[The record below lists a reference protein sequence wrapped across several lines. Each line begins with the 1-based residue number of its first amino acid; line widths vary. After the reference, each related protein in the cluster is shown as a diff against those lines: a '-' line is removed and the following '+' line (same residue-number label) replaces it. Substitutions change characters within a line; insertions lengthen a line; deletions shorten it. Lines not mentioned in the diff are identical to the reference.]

1 MHLDPMGPM
10 TTDDH
15 DRDAPYQDFDE
26 VFGSAIDVAVR
37 RAVDRIGRDP
47 MGDLDPSDGL
57 DLGVVEQPA
66 APPLDEAVVVPDAD
80 EGPGDAPG
88 EATADGTVDGVA
100 AGRRPRLEDGADQR
114 PDLPLP
120 KGRLDGVNP
129 YAVLGVSQ
137 SASWEQITAA
147 YRRRARAWHPDGAD
161 PAEAARRQE
170 LIRQLNVAY
179 SRLRTM
185 RDRRLH

>member
-1 MHLDPMGPM
+1 M
-10 TTDDH
+10 TTEDH

-47 MGDLDPSDGL
+47 MGDLDPSDGQQ
-57 DLGVVEQPA
+57 LGVVEQPPSPA
-66 APPLDEAVVVPDAD
+66 VAVEAEEEPQPGVEPDA
-80 EGPGDAPG
+80 
-88 EATADGTVDGVA
+88 ATTGA
-100 AGRRPRLEDGADQR
+100 RRRRLEDGADGR

-147 YRRRARAWHPDGAD
+147 YRRRARAWHPDGAE

-179 SRLRTM
+179 SRLREM